1 MAEISDVGSYLS
13 KGWSFLTSHTEYT
26 LWGFYRFFA
35 VIVAALVL
43 FALAAWPAITALLGG
58 DLNGAVTAA
67 IASIIPLVLISI
79 VACFAMVV
87 IGLYWL
93 VIIVRGAAD
102 FAKGG
107 DADLNESSKNAW
119 GTAGAYLLQS
129 IAIGIPTAI
138 VILILEFVSMPL
150 GQIASYLISW
160 IVTMMP
166 YALIAGGLGISE
178 SISKGWEIFN
188 EKYLTILG
196 VILAELVI
204 GLVGMAIVIFFGLAT
219 ALSASASIILA
230 VILGIITVVLATVIL
245 TGLSVFSHASLTAAY
260 VGMTGASKASKVTIV
275 PKPKVAVTTSKRVT
289 AAKKPAMK
297 RKTTRR

>member
-166 YALIAGGLGISE
+166 
-178 SISKGWEIFN
+178 
-188 EKYLTILG
+188 
-196 VILAELVI
+196 V
-204 GLVGMAIVIFFGLAT
+204 
-219 ALSASASIILA
+219 
-230 VILGIITVVLATVIL
+230 
-245 TGLSVFSHASLTAAY
+245 
-260 VGMTGASKASKVTIV
+260 GASRFLQFSGKL
-275 PKPKVAVTTSKRVT
+275 VAG
-289 AAKKPAMK
+289 
-297 RKTTRR
+297 TRSL